1 MVKKME
7 DQRAREYGERG
18 IDCQRA
24 SARYVLYFAFET
36 RRGWFLQ
43 DTALLIAPLL
53 STTQSN
59 TQRNTPPQVSSRRGG
74 AVRGHVPS
82 WPTVRSS
89 LPAAREGV
97 GAHTLTEIPH
107 SVIKLH
113 FICPTVV
120 HSHHSLSPFSP
131 FTGGIHCAFLFMAQ
145 VILKVVLLDQGAF
158 VGVVRAPVAT
168 CFR

>member
-74 AVRGHVPS
+74 AIRGHVPS

-113 FICPTVV
+113 FICQTVV

-131 FTGGIHCAFLFMAQ
+131 FTGAIHCAFLFMAQ

-158 VGVVRAPVAT
+158 VGVIT
-168 CFR
+168 LHT